1 MEFLK
6 QRGIHCQILN
16 QHGINKSKIKKDA
29 NIPEIKCGG
38 GLLENKTP
46 KSMKAP
52 LVIGFVAR
60 LHCGWSKLCAL
71 TLVLQCNFSKLQ
83 YKKNIVYQPITFPLI
98 KNNSWNIKPPNL
110 QDRCL
115 TN

>member
-38 GLLENKTP
+38 GLLENKAP
-46 KSMKAP
+46 KSMKAA

-71 TLVLQCNFSKLQ
+71 PWSYNAILASFSIRKILFISQ
-83 YKKNIVYQPITFPLI
+83 SLFL
-98 KNNSWNIKPPNL
+98 
-110 QDRCL
+110 
-115 TN
+115 